1 MIMNNFLTLLTGLVK
16 LSYTKIM
23 GNINEEEII
32 VKNNNLEEII
42 VNIERKKR
50 FKAYVSMVLIIKV
63 SMFVNPKKSRE
74 ISKSFPEDSL

>member
-50 FKAYVSMVLIIKV
+50 FKAHASMVLD
-63 SMFVNPKKSRE
+63 P
-74 ISKSFPEDSL
+74 KSFNVC

>member
-1 MIMNNFLTLLTGLVK
+1 
-16 LSYTKIM
+16 M